1 MSRKTRTPTA
11 ARKSPA
17 KSSTSKKAA
26 KPRAGREDVDTR
38 TDLEGQIAAI
48 NRSLAVIEF
57 RLDGTIL
64 KANDNFCR
72 ALGYTADEIVGQ
84 HHAMFVLPEQRDSAE
99 YRAFWDKLGRGEYD
113 AGQYCRVAKGGRE
126 IWIEA
131 SYNPIFDSNGKPMKV
146 VKYATDITEAKRSA
160 ADFQGQ
166 IAAISK
172 AQAVI
177 EFTLDGIILN
187 ANDNF
192 CRALGYSLKE
202 IQGQHH
208 GMFVDPTYRASHE
221 YRVFWDKLA
230 RGEYDAGQ
238 YKRFSKSGK
247 EVWIQASYNP
257 IYDINGKPFKVVKYA
272 TDVTEAK
279 LRAADYEGQLAA
291 IGKAQAVIEFDL
303 KGNILNA
310 NDNFCRAMGYVIDE
324 IRGQHHRLFV
334 DAETSMSAEYRMFWD
349 KLARGEYDSG
359 QYKRIAKGG
368 REIWIQASY
377 NPIYDM
383 NGKPFKVVKYAT
395 DITEAKLKAA
405 NYEGQFAAISK
416 AQGIIEF
423 KLDGTILDA
432 NENFLNTVGYRLD
445 EIKGRHHSIF
455 VDRSHRDSVEYR
467 TFWEKLGRGEYEH
480 GQYRRVGKDGGE
492 IWIQASY
499 NPILDLNGKPFKV
512 VKYATNVGDQV
523 RAARQLEV
531 AVNQTREAVTAAS
544 NGDLSAR
551 IPMDGKDGQ
560 LGELCSGVNAV
571 IDSMAAVVGQIQEAS
586 ASIRTSA
593 GEIATGNTDLSA
605 RTEQQAASL
614 EETAASMEE
623 LTSTVKQ
630 NAENARQANQLAV
643 GASDVARKG
652 GQVVSEVVTTMSAIN
667 DASKKIVDIIGVIDG
682 IAFQTNILA
691 LNAAVEA
698 ARAGEQGRGFAVVA
712 SEVRSLAQRSAAA
725 AKEIKSLIGDSVDK
739 VGNGTRL
746 VEQAGR
752 TMEDIV
758 ASVKRVTDI
767 MAEISAASQEQ
778 SQGIEQVNQAITQ
791 MDEVTQQNAALVEEA
806 SAAARAL
813 QEQANALAE
822 SVAEFT
828 LEAEAEAPRGLRA
841 RRASAPAPADSAP
854 ARSAARAV
862 RPAGRP
868 VATARAA
875 SRPAATR
882 SPANGEATAD
892 QWTEF

>member
-1 MSRKTRTPTA
+1 MPRTTRIRPA
-11 ARKSPA
+11 ARKPA
-17 KSSTSKKAA
+17 VKATKPKAA
-26 KPRAGREDVDTR
+26 VRGARDDAATRA
-38 TDLEGQIAAI
+38 DLEAQIAAI

-72 ALGYTADEIVGQ
+72 AMGYSAEEIVGQ
-84 HHAMFVLPEQRDSAE
+84 HHSIFVPQQQRDSAE

-113 AGQYCRVAKGGRE
+113 TGQYGRIAKGGRE

-131 SYNPIFDSNGKPMKV
+131 SYNPIFDRHGKPVKV
-146 VKYATDITEAKRSA
+146 VKYATDITEAKRRA
-160 ADFQGQ
+160 ADWQGQ
-166 IAAISK
+166 LAAIGK

-177 EFTLDGIILN
+177 EFTLDGLILN
-187 ANDNF
+187 ANENF
-192 CRALGYSLKE
+192 CRALGYTLKE

-221 YRVFWDKLA
+221 YRVFWDKLS
-230 RGEYDAGQ
+230 RGEYDSGV
-238 YKRFSKSGK
+238 YKRYSKSGK

-257 IYDINGKPFKVVKYA
+257 IYDMSGKPFKVVKYA
-272 TDVTEAK
+272 TDITEARLK
-279 LRAADYEGQLAA
+279 AADYEGQLAA

-310 NDNFCRAMGYVIDE
+310 NDNFCRAMGYVLDE

-334 DAETSMSAEYRMFWD
+334 DAETSMSPEYRVFWE
-349 KLARGEYDSG
+349 KLGRGEYDAG

-383 NGKPFKVVKYAT
+383 SGKPFKVVKYAT

-455 VDRSHRDSVEYR
+455 VERSYRDSVEYR

-512 VKYATNVGDQV
+512 VKYCTNVGEQV
-523 RAARQLEV
+523 RAARQLEI
-531 AVNQTREAVTAAS
+531 AVNQTREVVTAAS

-560 LGELCSGVNAV
+560 LGELCRGVNAV
-571 IDSMAAVVGQIQEAS
+571 IDSMAAVVGQIQDAS
-586 ASIRTSA
+586 AQIRTAA

-667 DASKKIVDIIGVIDG
+667 EASKKIVDIIGVIDG

-725 AKEIKSLIGDSVDK
+725 AKEIKTLIGDSVDK

-752 TMEDIV
+752 TMDDVV

-822 SVAEFT
+822 SVAEYT
-828 LEAEAEAPRGLRA
+828 LEAEVEAPRGARQRRSTPAAEIKPARA
-841 RRASAPAPADSAP
+841 NARPAPPARPPPARPAPAPAK
-854 ARSAARAV
+854 
-862 RPAGRP
+862 
-868 VATARAA
+868 TA
-875 SRPAATR
+875 
-882 SPANGEATAD
+882 ANGEAAAEH
-892 QWTEF
+892 WTEF